1 MPCHRQ
7 AIYISAT
14 SAPGGAVPALP
25 LDSPRPSVLAQSRSS
40 EFPAA
45 RVIGE
50 SQHKLH
56 SWIRV
61 PEKSRDLRVRT
72 MRQWANGAERETAQR
87 PRRDRQLQ
95 PGRPRAAAQ
104 QSVAPAS
111 QMGAMMPHNN
121 AARPATTGVH
131 PEASYH
137 ELALNTAK
145 LALTTA
151 KQLRHLQA
159 TILRTLTV
167 PDSTVYG
174 PGLSAL
180 ASTERGYNE
189 NAHAF
194 AWAQLLLVLIDT
206 HGVKAGEEITKPL
219 HDHVANC
226 ATPDQLKDHIMEC
239 TLIRTWQGDSTLI
252 RLATSSE
259 LRELCSI
266 AVKLIVLAGGQV
278 RYGPP
283 PRGPMERATAA
294 CLSQLTQK

>member
-1 MPCHRQ
+1 M
-7 AIYISAT
+7 
-14 SAPGGAVPALP
+14 GAVVPHHNSA
-25 LDSPRPSVLAQSRSS
+25 
-40 EFPAA
+40 
-45 RVIGE
+45 
-50 SQHKLH
+50 KL
-56 SWIRV
+56 
-61 PEKSRDLRVRT
+61 
-72 MRQWANGAERETAQR
+72 GA
-87 PRRDRQLQ
+87 
-95 PGRPRAAAQ
+95 
-104 QSVAPAS
+104 
-111 QMGAMMPHNN
+111 
-121 AARPATTGVH
+121 H
-131 PEASYH
+131 PETTYH
-137 ELALNTAK
+137 ELAVNTAK